1 MHTLA
6 SVVSRGSPYCMEYQ
20 SMGSEFKLV
29 VLNTFLI
36 LFLFKFMAVLD
47 EESFI
52 HRESEQQWCGGVL
65 LLTITVKEGVNI
77 H

>member
-1 MHTLA
+1 MSL
-6 SVVSRGSPYCMEYQ
+6 
-20 SMGSEFKLV
+20 KLV

>member
-47 EESFI
+47 EERASFTE
-52 HRESEQQWCGGVL
+52 RVSSSGVVEYYYSL
-65 LLTITVKEGVNI
+65 LQ
-77 H
+77 

>member
-1 MHTLA
+1 MSL
-6 SVVSRGSPYCMEYQ
+6 
-20 SMGSEFKLV
+20 KLV

-36 LFLFKFMAVLD
+36 LFLFKFMAVLDD